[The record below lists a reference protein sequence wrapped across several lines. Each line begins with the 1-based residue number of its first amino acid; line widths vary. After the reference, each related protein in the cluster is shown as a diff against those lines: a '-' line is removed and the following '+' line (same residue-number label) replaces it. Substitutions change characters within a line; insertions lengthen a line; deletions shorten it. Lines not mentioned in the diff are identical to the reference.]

1 MSDQSFVK
9 LLMEKK
15 HVVMVKV
22 EILRRFVETPET
34 RGERGKEREGEG
46 EGEG

>member
-22 EILRRFVETPET
+22 ADAQEVCGDSPET
-34 RGERGKEREGEG
+34 ITVPG
-46 EGEG
+46 